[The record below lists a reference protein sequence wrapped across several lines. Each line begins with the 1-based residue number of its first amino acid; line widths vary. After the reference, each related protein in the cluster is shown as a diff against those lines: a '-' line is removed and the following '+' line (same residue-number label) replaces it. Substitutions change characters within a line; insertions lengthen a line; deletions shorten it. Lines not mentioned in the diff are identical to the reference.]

1 MFTDARQIAED
12 STLQADICIVGAG
25 IAGISIAREFI
36 GGSESVVLLEG
47 GGLEFTKSLR
57 KLPTVLRRHTLGE
70 QALAGGPNA
79 GQPYYPLRFT
89 RVRAFG
95 GSSRAWHEGRGVQVR
110 PLDAIDFEARDGL
123 PETGWPI
130 DRAQLDPFYE
140 RAQQLCGLGPFAYDM
155 ETWEARGYGAPLPL
169 DPKLV
174 QSVIFQFGKQ
184 SSFDRYEDDLARA
197 GNVNLVLHAT
207 AVHLADRGGRMVR
220 IDCTTLSGN
229 RFSVRARTFVLAAG
243 AIENARLLLVSRDS
257 QSAGI
262 GNSRDLVGRSFME
275 HPDVAVGYLT
285 PDPQL
290 GGRAFRL
297 YEQQHAGEH
306 LTVEAM
312 FRLSDAVLRSKRLL
326 NAVMRLRPTYRSG
339 MTLAVRSAEAIRRS
353 VHYGVA
359 TPGLARHALRSILGA
374 PQILRH
380 YATYRSGRPPEVFGI
395 DMMAEQGPTTSS
407 RVRLARRRDRL
418 GVPVA
423 ILDWRLTSMD
433 WESMRRTVEI
443 FGDAVREAGVG
454 TVTST
459 LGIGKHPPAVFGNWH
474 HLGTTRMH
482 RDPARGVVDENCR
495 VHGMTNLYIAGGSVF
510 PTGGY
515 ANPSLTI
522 VALSLRL
529 ADHLRSPPVVSR
541 SHIQADPGACS
552 FTS

>member
-1 MFTDARQIAED
+1 MFTDARQIAAD

-110 PLDAIDFEARDGL
+110 PLDAIDFEAREGL

-155 ETWEARGYGAPLPL
+155 ETWEAQGYGAPLPL
-169 DPKLV
+169 DPRLV

-184 SSFDRYEDDLARA
+184 SSFDRYEDALARA

-207 AVHLADRGGRMVR
+207 AVHLADRGGRTVR
-220 IDCTTLSGN
+220 VDCATLSGK

-257 QSAGI
+257 QPAGI

-285 PDPQL
+285 PDPQF
-290 GGRAFRL
+290 GRRAFRL
-297 YEQQHAGEH
+297 YEHQHAGEH

-339 MTLAVRSAEAIRRS
+339 MTSAVRSAEAIRRS

-423 ILDWRLTSMD
+423 TLDWRLTSMD

-529 ADHLRSPPVVSR
+529 ADHLRSPLVVSR
-541 SHIQADPGACS
+541 SHIQAGPGVCS
-552 FTS
+552 FTN